1 MQPLVPVSCG
11 RTAERT
17 VAGLSERLNCFKC
30 VRGSMRSIVAN
41 PWSVRKRAEA
51 DRAKVSRRDQRR
63 RSLVAA
69 AFGVVAVCGLTSLLA
84 PSIVSADERTQTR
97 ERRETPVVM
106 AIRRCNN
113 AVVNIHG
120 QKVVRAS
127 AAAMMGT
134 EPGRQVNGMGTGVV
148 IDPRGYV
155 VTNFHVVEDVNEVRI
170 TMADGSQTTADV
182 IATDVRS
189 DLALLKVVTDR
200 DLEVIPRGTSDDLMV
215 GEPVIAI
222 GNAFGY
228 VHTATEGIISA
239 LHRDVPVNESQEYR
253 DLIQTSAGIN
263 PGNSGGPLLN
273 INGEIIGVNVAVRV
287 GAQQIA
293 FAIPI
298 DQAIEIVN
306 RMIADH
312 NEQRLGLGLVLDH
325 ETGRGEGA
333 RIKEVSANGAA
344 QRSGF
349 LPGDRIVEVDS
360 NPIEDQL
367 AFGLSLIELQPGKTL
382 PFVVQRDGHQ
392 LSVVVTTSSPSLNT
406 DDAAALAWQ
415 VIGVKL
421 QPVPNIAMQR
431 INTRVKQSYRGGLY
445 VTDVRGGSPAETYG
459 LQVGDVLIGLHGWS
473 TASMPELQG
482 IIQKASEQ
490 DQLQG
495 KFVIIRSDQPMYG
508 HLKMAAAPPATT
520 QR

>member
-1 MQPLVPVSCG
+1 MQPLVPMSCG
-11 RTAERT
+11 RIAERT
-17 VAGLSERLNCFKC
+17 LAGLSERLNRFKC
-30 VRGSMRSIVAN
+30 LRGSMRSIVAN

-63 RSLVAA
+63 RSLVVA
-69 AFGVVAVCGLTSLLA
+69 AFGVVAVCGLTSLLT
-84 PSIVSADERTQTR
+84 PSVAAADEPAATR
-97 ERRETPVVM
+97 DRRETPVVM

-127 AAAMMGT
+127 AAAMMGA

-312 NEQRLGLGLVLDH
+312 NEQRLGLGLVLDQ
-325 ETGRGEGA
+325 ETVRGEGV
-333 RIKEVSANGAA
+333 RIQEVSANGAA

-349 LPGDRIVEVDS
+349 LPGDRIIEVDS
-360 NPIEDQL
+360 SPIGDQL
-367 AFGLSLIELQPGKTL
+367 EFGLSLIELEPGKTL

-392 LSVVVTTSSPSLNT
+392 LSVAVTTSAPSLNN

-445 VTDVRGGSPAETYG
+445 VTDVRKDSPAETYG

-508 HLKMAAAPPATT
+508 HLKMAEAPAAT
-520 QR
+520 RR